1 MIGIRVVHAHM
12 VELRN
17 WKVDLVLP
25 SRASIFTAPEAA
37 VIARIDHIRIAGI
50 DPNIMEIAMRVANRT
65 ETLST
70 VYAEKQRSI
79 GFEDFI
85 LIFWIHDQ
93 IGEIKRPPNHES
105 AGIQAIPRLATIV
118 GAKQCAL
125 LRLDHGVHDLRFT
138 GRYCHRDASP
148 GFVG

>member
-17 WKVDLVLP
+17 WKVVLVHP
-25 SRASIFTAPEAA
+25 SRASIFAAPQTA
-37 VIARIDHIRIAGI
+37 VIARIDHIWIAGI
-50 DPNIMEIAMRVANRT
+50 DPNVVEIAMRVANRT

-70 VYAEKQRSI
+70 VYTEHQRPI

-85 LIFWIHDQ
+85 LIFGIHDE

-105 AGIQAIPRLATIV
+105 TGVQAIPRLAAVV
-118 GAKQCAL
+118 GAKQRAL
-125 LRLDHGVHDLRFT
+125 
-138 GRYCHRDASP
+138 
-148 GFVG
+148 